1 MSGTPK
7 RDMRLKESG
16 PLTGFKFENF
26 WFPSE
31 PKTAFYDWLYI
42 TSPYEHREPA
52 SCPPLSVSQWDPRP
66 RIPHRIT
73 GGDSFPGQYRKPA
86 GVSVMLNIDEPA
98 EADRIFTALAKGG
111 EVEMPIQETFWAL
124 RHAHRPVRNSVR
136 HQLRRAG
143 RGMSVLATRRACHNK
158 PSNHARSLIQDRS
171 HSLRR

>member
-1 MSGTPK
+1 MDLNPHLSFDGECEAAFRYYAECLGGKIEMLMTYGASPLAGQTPT
-7 RDMRLKESG
+7 EW
-16 PLTGFKFENF
+16 N
-26 WFPSE
+26 
-31 PKTAFYDWLYI
+31 A
-42 TSPYEHREPA
+42 
-52 SCPPLSVSQWDPRP
+52 
-66 RIPHRIT
+66 RILHATLDLGAYRIT

-86 GVSVMLNIDEPA
+86 GVSVMLNIDEPV